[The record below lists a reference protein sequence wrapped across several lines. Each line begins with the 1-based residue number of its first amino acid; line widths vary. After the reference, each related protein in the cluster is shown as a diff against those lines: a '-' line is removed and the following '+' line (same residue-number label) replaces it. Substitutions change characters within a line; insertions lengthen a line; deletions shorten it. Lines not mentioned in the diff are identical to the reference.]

1 MLRQAGVR
9 EVHLLVASPPVLHPC
24 YYGIDTSARGELIAA
39 RYPLEDIR
47 RHVDADSLHY
57 LSLEGLF
64 RSVQRGME
72 DFCAACF
79 TGRYPIP
86 IPSPEEATK
95 YSLEG

>member
-1 MLRQAGVR
+1 
-9 EVHLLVASPPVLHPC
+9 LHPC

-39 RYPLEDIR
+39 QYELEDIR

-64 RSVQRGME
+64 SSVTRGAE
-72 DFCAACF
+72 NFCAACF

-86 IPSPEEATK
+86 IPSPEEAVK